1 MGYFGREGQF
11 AKIELLKQKDKNVRK
26 LVFFNIIKR
35 IFRKETLTSKLY
47 FAKVDPNNFLSDL

>member
-11 AKIELLKQKDKNVRK
+11 AKIELLKQKEKNVRE
-26 LVFFNIIKR
+26 LVFFSIIKR

-47 FAKVDPNNFLSDL
+47 FES

>member
-11 AKIELLKQKDKNVRK
+11 TKIELLKQKDQNVRE

-35 IFRKETLTSKLY
+35 IFRKETLTSKLH